1 MDVFQFFTYLKQFN
15 ADVILVG
22 AAVFALDFLLG
33 KTLLK
38 GARAKLTAFLPFLL
52 GAVLYS
58 AYTAAT
64 GGFAAGVTASDAISA
79 GITCGS
85 LATVT
90 NVVCG
95 RLGKPADGGKTRAE
109 CVKAL
114 LAGWEITD
122 EQARALA
129 EAAGKEGSEG
139 EKLLAQITGEETAK
153 AVYPFLEKALAA
165 L

>member
-15 ADVILVG
+15 ADVLLIG
-22 AAVFALDFLLG
+22 AGVFALDLLLG

-52 GAVLYS
+52 GGILYS

-64 GGFAAGVTASDAISA
+64 DGFAEGVTVSDAISA

-85 LATVT
+85 LATVI
-90 NVVCG
+90 NVACG

-114 LAGWEITD
+114 LAGWDITD
-122 EQARALA
+122 EQARSLA
-129 EAAGKEGSEG
+129 DAVGREGDEGKE
-139 EKLLAQITGEETAK
+139 LLAQITGEETAK
-153 AVYPFLEKALAA
+153 TVYPFLEKALSA